1 MQKNI
6 RVTVMQLRSLF
17 KWNII
22 VIAVLSVYGCDQEGT
37 VIVEQLPRPVKA
49 YVIGGDE
56 ASEIRRLPARVFAS
70 QRADVSFRVPG
81 LIVELPVKEG
91 DVVKEGQLLARLDQ
105 KDFRTTVNDRQAKFD
120 EAKANYD
127 RGKELVKD
135 GFISKMDFDRLES
148 NYKTSKAN
156 LEQAKLDLS
165 YTSLKASF
173 GGQVA
178 KRYVQ
183 KNEEV
188 RKKMP
193 IFALQNT
200 GQLDIKFDV
209 PERLLLGM
217 RDFNERDDMSPE
229 ERPTTAYARFTSDG
243 QRYPL
248 LYKEIATR
256 ADQQTRTFEATFVLD
271 TPKGIT
277 VLPGMTAEVDIDL
290 AVLYGSKDFEILIP
304 NTAVFADP
312 DGSPRKLVWVLDL
325 EAMTIQSRE
334 VETGDLVGDRI
345 RIVSGLKAGESVV
358 SAGVHHLEDGQKV
371 RLFSGTFGE

>member
-1 MQKNI
+1 M
-6 RVTVMQLRSLF
+6 RVIVMQLRSLF

-217 RDFNERDDMSPE
+217 RDFNDRDDMSPE

-334 VETGDLVGDRI
+334 VETGELVGDRI

>member
-1 MQKNI
+1 
-6 RVTVMQLRSLF
+6 MQLRSLF